1 MFQLLYLVF
10 LVFLGF
16 LLILRLC
23 HLIIGKS
30 VCEILGHDWE
40 RLSIDTDY
48 NKKKNTMETVMKYKC
63 RTCGCSKIERYVD
76 VVK

>member
-1 MFQLLYLVF
+1 MFQILYLSF

-16 LLILRLC
+16 LLILGLC
-23 HLIIGKS
+23 RIIVGKH

-48 NKKKNTMETVMKYKC
+48 NKKKNTMETIMKYKC
-63 RTCGCSKIERYVD
+63 RVCGCNKTERYVD
-76 VVK
+76 IVK